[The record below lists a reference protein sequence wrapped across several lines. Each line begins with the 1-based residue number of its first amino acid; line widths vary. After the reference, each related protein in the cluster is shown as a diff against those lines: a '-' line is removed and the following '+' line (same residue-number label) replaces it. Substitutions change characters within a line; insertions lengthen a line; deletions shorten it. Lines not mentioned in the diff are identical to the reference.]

1 MDKNQIGILI
11 IESDSVEQSL
21 LAQNFQAN
29 PVISF
34 VEVAEDT
41 DEALLKVIDLN
52 PDLIFIEY
60 PLKGKTGKGIIKYI
74 QSKLP
79 ETIIVFISDSKEYAA
94 EAIRYDVYH
103 YLLKPIIK
111 TELGRILE
119 KVHLR
124 KQTNSL
130 SRISEIIESKREET
144 RLRFNTTKGYTI
156 VNPDDILYCK
166 ADGAYT
172 ELHFANKRY
181 ELTSMF
187 LSKIEEILI
196 PYDFVRI
203 SRSVVINKHYIRKI
217 YLRPN
222 KLILSANGVEY
233 EIKGAR
239 VPMRALRKNYF
250 E

>member
-130 SRISEIIESKREET
+130 SRISEIIEYSIAKLT
-144 RLRFNTTKGYTI
+144 GH
-156 VNPDDILYCK
+156 ILNF
-166 ADGAYT
+166 T
-172 ELHFANKRY
+172 LQ
-181 ELTSMF
+181 
-187 LSKIEEILI
+187 
-196 PYDFVRI
+196 
-203 SRSVVINKHYIRKI
+203 
-217 YLRPN
+217 
-222 KLILSANGVEY
+222 
-233 EIKGAR
+233 IKG
-239 VPMRALRKNYF
+239 MN
-250 E
+250 